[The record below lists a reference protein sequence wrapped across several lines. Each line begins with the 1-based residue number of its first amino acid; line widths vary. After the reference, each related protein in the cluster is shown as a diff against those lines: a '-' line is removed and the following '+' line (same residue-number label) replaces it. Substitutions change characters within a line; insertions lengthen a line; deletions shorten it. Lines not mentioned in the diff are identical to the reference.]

1 MYRKNTLREFYY
13 RVEQK
18 EFYKNN
24 ASFMAQ
30 KVGEKKSVTR
40 KQDII
45 VQAVIL
51 VYPFLVSIPTLYPG
65 LYITNRVFRDELST
79 FLR

>member
-1 MYRKNTLREFYY
+1 
-13 RVEQK
+13 
-18 EFYKNN
+18 
-24 ASFMAQ
+24 MAQ